1 MGHPIQRRGRSRP
14 ARLAVGLAAAGG
26 ISIVVSMLI
35 GLLIADHSSSDS
47 SPSSL
52 LAIGLGTIGVV
63 LVILGCGVFAGLA
76 LAWLW
81 RRARRL
87 KASRWPSRRP
97 S

>member
-1 MGHPIQRRGRSRP
+1 MGHPIERRGRSR
-14 ARLAVGLAAAGG
+14 AGRLAVGLAAAGG

-35 GLLIADHSSSDS
+35 GFLIADHSSSDS

-52 LAIGLGTIGVV
+52 LAIGLGGIGVV
-63 LVILGCGVFAGLA
+63 LVILGCCVFAGLA
-76 LAWLW
+76 LGWLW

-87 KASRWPSRRP
+87 KASRWPARRP